1 MKKVA
6 ALASLLLNL
15 AAAAPQAQQPPAS
28 PSHGRLFP
36 PIDLGLLESPDR
48 AAWQKPEQIMDV
60 LHVADGSKVA
70 DIGAGAGWFT
80 IHLARRVG
88 PNGVVYSQDVQ
99 REMLEAIK
107 RRVQR
112 EGLQNVQTTRGEGS
126 NPNLPVAG
134 LDAIV
139 VVDAYQEVEDRV
151 TFLQNLARALKPNG
165 LIGVVNWKPG
175 RGGPG
180 PPENARVDKVSVT
193 ADVRAAAAADR
204 GRGDAAVPVHAG
216 SGEVDLRGL
225 GVQFAGM
232 AASSST
238 TLVHALAARG
248 ASAET
253 ARGIRIASLLF
264 VTVLTIAAAQV
275 SVPLPFTAVPLTL
288 QPMVVLLGGL
298 ALGSRLGSASQIL
311 YLAAGIAG
319 LPVFAAS
326 AVLPP
331 GPLRLL
337 GPTGGYLM
345 AYPLAAFVTGYLA
358 ERGFD
363 RKIRHV
369 GACDARGSARHLLRG
384 SHLAGTLCPHR

>member
-1 MKKVA
+1 MKKAA
-6 ALASLLLNL
+6 ALASLLLSL
-15 AAAAPQAQQPPAS
+15 AAAPQAQQPPAS

-180 PPENARVDKVSVT
+180 PPENARVDKASVIT
-193 ADVRAAAAADR
+193 DVRAAQLR
-204 GRGDAAVPVHAG
+204 I
-216 SGEVDLRGL
+216 VDEE
-225 GVQFAGM
+225 
-232 AASSST
+232 
-238 TLVHALAARG
+238 TLPYQYMLVLA
-248 ASAET
+248 
-253 ARGIRIASLLF
+253 
-264 VTVLTIAAAQV
+264 
-275 SVPLPFTAVPLTL
+275 
-288 QPMVVLLGGL
+288 
-298 ALGSRLGSASQIL
+298 
-311 YLAAGIAG
+311 
-319 LPVFAAS
+319 
-326 AVLPP
+326 
-331 GPLRLL
+331 
-337 GPTGGYLM
+337 
-345 AYPLAAFVTGYLA
+345 
-358 ERGFD
+358 
-363 RKIRHV
+363 K
-369 GACDARGSARHLLRG
+369 
-384 SHLAGTLCPHR
+384 

>member
-6 ALASLLLNL
+6 ALASLLLIL
-15 AAAAPQAQQPPAS
+15 TAAPQAQQPPAS

-180 PPENARVDKVSVT
+180 PPENARVDKASVM
-193 ADVRAAAAADR
+193 ADVRAAR
-204 GRGDAAVPVHAG
+204 LRI
-216 SGEVDLRGL
+216 VDEE
-225 GVQFAGM
+225 
-232 AASSST
+232 
-238 TLVHALAARG
+238 TLPYQYMLVLA
-248 ASAET
+248 
-253 ARGIRIASLLF
+253 
-264 VTVLTIAAAQV
+264 
-275 SVPLPFTAVPLTL
+275 
-288 QPMVVLLGGL
+288 
-298 ALGSRLGSASQIL
+298 
-311 YLAAGIAG
+311 
-319 LPVFAAS
+319 
-326 AVLPP
+326 
-331 GPLRLL
+331 
-337 GPTGGYLM
+337 
-345 AYPLAAFVTGYLA
+345 
-358 ERGFD
+358 
-363 RKIRHV
+363 K
-369 GACDARGSARHLLRG
+369 
-384 SHLAGTLCPHR
+384 

>member
-1 MKKVA
+1 MKAFRMKAGLKTRLSIA
-6 ALASLLLNL
+6 AVLIAGLPFVEASLQTRLELEGL
-15 AAAAPQAQQPPAS
+15 QSQLHAQQLQQPKPPAPQ
-28 PSHGRLFP
+28 SHGRLFP

-88 PNGVVYSQDVQ
+88 PNGLVYSQDVQ

-112 EGLQNVQTTRGEGS
+112 EGLQNVQTTLGSGS

-180 PPENARVDKVSVT
+180 PPENARVDKASVT
-193 ADVRAAAAADR
+193 ADI
-204 GRGDAAVPVHAG
+204 
-216 SGEVDLRGL
+216 
-225 GVQFAGM
+225 
-232 AASSST
+232 
-238 TLVHALAARG
+238 LAAKLRIVDE
-248 ASAET
+248 ET
-253 ARGIRIASLLF
+253 LPYQYML
-264 VTVLTIAAAQV
+264 VLA
-275 SVPLPFTAVPLTL
+275 
-288 QPMVVLLGGL
+288 
-298 ALGSRLGSASQIL
+298 
-311 YLAAGIAG
+311 
-319 LPVFAAS
+319 
-326 AVLPP
+326 
-331 GPLRLL
+331 
-337 GPTGGYLM
+337 
-345 AYPLAAFVTGYLA
+345 
-358 ERGFD
+358 
-363 RKIRHV
+363 K
-369 GACDARGSARHLLRG
+369 
-384 SHLAGTLCPHR
+384 

>member
-1 MKKVA
+1 MKRTQAGLKTRLYIAA
-6 ALASLLLNL
+6 ALIIVVPLVEASLQTRLEPDGLQTRL
-15 AAAAPQAQQPPAS
+15 EIRLQAQQPQPPA
-28 PSHGRLFP
+28 PQSHGRLFP

-112 EGLQNVQTTRGEGS
+112 EGLQNVQTKLGS
-126 NPNLPVAG
+126 GSDPNLPVAG

-180 PPENARVDKVSVT
+180 PPENARVDKASVT
-193 ADVRAAAAADR
+193 ADVRAAKLR
-204 GRGDAAVPVHAG
+204 I
-216 SGEVDLRGL
+216 VDEE
-225 GVQFAGM
+225 
-232 AASSST
+232 
-238 TLVHALAARG
+238 TLPYQYMLVLA
-248 ASAET
+248 
-253 ARGIRIASLLF
+253 
-264 VTVLTIAAAQV
+264 
-275 SVPLPFTAVPLTL
+275 
-288 QPMVVLLGGL
+288 
-298 ALGSRLGSASQIL
+298 
-311 YLAAGIAG
+311 
-319 LPVFAAS
+319 
-326 AVLPP
+326 
-331 GPLRLL
+331 
-337 GPTGGYLM
+337 
-345 AYPLAAFVTGYLA
+345 
-358 ERGFD
+358 
-363 RKIRHV
+363 K
-369 GACDARGSARHLLRG
+369 
-384 SHLAGTLCPHR
+384 